1 MRVRV
6 RLRLS
11 LVVVRTARKWKLV
24 QTWRES
30 SKEYGYVLHGI
41 RRAFSAGGVSGG
53 GGGGVAGEVEG
64 EGRESEQGSAS
75 EREHAR
81 AARSGAESE
90 RGPDT
95 VCV

>member
-41 RRAFSAGGVSGG
+41 RRAFSDGDLS
-53 GGGGVAGEVEG
+53 GEVEG